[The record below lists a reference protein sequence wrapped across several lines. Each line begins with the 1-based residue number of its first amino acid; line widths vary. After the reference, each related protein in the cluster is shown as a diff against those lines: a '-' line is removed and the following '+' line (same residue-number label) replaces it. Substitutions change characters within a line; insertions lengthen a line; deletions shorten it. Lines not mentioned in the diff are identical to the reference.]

1 MTNTV
6 KIPATATYEEWA
18 DSALHTDVT
27 LQNRGDEA
35 VEIVIAATLASASDT
50 GYLINAGD
58 ERQFSGFT
66 GIISGRAPFG
76 KHSSTVVLL
85 RS

>member
-1 MTNTV
+1 MTDTV
-6 KIPATATYEEWA
+6 TKNANATYTQWA
-18 DSALHTDVT
+18 DGATHTDVT
-27 LQNRGDEA
+27 IQNRGDEA
-35 VEIVIAATLASASDT
+35 VEIVIAAAVASESDT

-76 KHSSTVVLL
+76 THSSIVVLL

>member
-1 MTNTV
+1 MTDTV
-6 KIPATATYEEWA
+6 KIPATATYADWA
-18 DSALHTDVT
+18 DGATHTDVT
-27 LQNRGDEA
+27 IQNRGDEA
-35 VEIVIAATLASASDT
+35 VEIIIAAALANASDT

-76 KHSSTVVLL
+76 THSSTVVLL

>member
-1 MTNTV
+1 MTETV
-6 KIPATATYEEWA
+6 TKPATANYAEWA
-18 DSALHTDVT
+18 DGATHTDVT
-27 LQNRGDEA
+27 IQNRGDEA
-35 VEIVIAATLASASDT
+35 VEIVIASALASESDT

-66 GIISGRAPFG
+66 GVISGRAPFG

>member
-1 MTNTV
+1 MTETV
-6 KIPATATYEEWA
+6 PIPATATYAEWA
-18 DSALHTDVT
+18 DGSTHTDVT
-27 LQNRGDEA
+27 IQNRGDEA
-35 VEIVIAATLASASDT
+35 VEIVIAATLANASDT

-66 GIISGRAPFG
+66 GVISGRAPFG
-76 KHSSTVVLL
+76 SHSSIVVLL

>member
-1 MTNTV
+1 MTDTV
-6 KIPATATYEEWA
+6 KIPATNTYTQWA
-18 DSALHTDVT
+18 DGATHTDVT
-27 LQNRGDEA
+27 IQNRGDEA
-35 VEIVIAATLASASDT
+35 VEIVIAATLANASDT

-58 ERQFSGFT
+58 ERQFSNFT

-76 KHSSTVVLL
+76 THSSTVVLL

>member
-1 MTNTV
+1 MTDTV
-6 KIPATATYEEWA
+6 TKPANATYTQWA
-18 DSALHTDVT
+18 DGATHTDVT
-27 LQNRGDEA
+27 IQNRGDEA
-35 VEIVIAATLASASDT
+35 VEIVITAALANASDT

-76 KHSSTVVLL
+76 SHSSIVVLL